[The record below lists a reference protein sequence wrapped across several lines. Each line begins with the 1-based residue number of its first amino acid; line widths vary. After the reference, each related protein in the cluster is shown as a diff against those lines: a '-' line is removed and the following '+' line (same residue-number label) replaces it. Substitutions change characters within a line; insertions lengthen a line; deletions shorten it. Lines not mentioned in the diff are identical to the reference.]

1 MSMDA
6 RVETRTTSRS
16 QTTSYYEFATWTAAG
31 RYTAWASGAVLAF
44 FLIAPLFLP
53 AIAVDRLTTLWIYI
67 LLAVTWNLLAGF
79 AGLVSVGQ
87 QAFFGASA
95 YITLRLVETGMP
107 PWPALVVG
115 AICVAVIAIPL
126 SFFILRLKDG
136 EFAIATWVLAEV
148 MLILVMFDPLIQG
161 DTGNSLI
168 ALNSYAPELRRNL
181 TYWLG
186 LGSMA
191 MFVLLAFRMLRSR
204 IGSAAQAIRD
214 DDEAAHSVGI
224 DTMRIKQ
231 IIYVLAAFGAAL
243 AGVVWLASAITFL
256 PRTNF
261 GVQWTVFM
269 LFMVLVGGLRSF
281 EGPILGAVIFFLLQE
296 FFDDLGVWYLAGLGG
311 IAIVF
316 ALALPEGIWGMIRKR
331 WGQELIP
338 MGTTLVQPKTSL
350 PPFAAH
356 AQAYL
361 YRKSGRY
368 QMQIEVVDMV
378 DQYVDVGGTKIRYR
392 ERPGT
397 GTPLLFIHGI
407 AESLEFWDRQLEV
420 GIGQHRLL
428 AFDLP
433 GHGLSD
439 LGDQPFDADKF
450 ASVSL
455 SLADALGLDRFYVVG
470 NSMGAATAVR
480 MAAAAPE
487 RAAGIVLANAATLG
501 REVFMPFRIMTLPLI
516 GELMTK
522 PGKAAVEQQL
532 KSLFHDPA
540 VVTDAIRETVS
551 RNLAKP
557 GGQQA
562 LLNSLR
568 RMTSFGG
575 QKTEVW
581 ERTRSLLKT
590 LSLPVLFIHG
600 KQDAV
605 VPAQQ
610 SIDAEAITT
619 GSKLMLFNDCGHTPQ
634 FEKPEIFN
642 QALAEF
648 VVD

>member
-1 MSMDA
+1 MDTK
-6 RVETRTTSRS
+6 VEMTSR
-16 QTTSYYEFATWTAAG
+16 YEFATWTAAG
-31 RYTAWASGAVLAF
+31 RRTVWASGALLVF

-95 YITLRLVETGMP
+95 YITLRLVETGLP
-107 PWPALVVG
+107 PWPALVVS

-126 SFFILRLKDG
+126 SFFILRLKNG

-168 ALNSYAPELRRNL
+168 ALNAYDPELRRNL

-191 MFVLLAFRMLRSR
+191 MFVLLTYRMLRSR

-214 DDEAAHSVGI
+214 DDEAARSVGI

-243 AGVVWLASAITFL
+243 AGVIWLASAITFL

-269 LFMVLVGGLRSF
+269 LFMVLVGGLRNF
-281 EGPILGAVIFFLLQE
+281 EGPIIGAVIFFLFQE
-296 FFDDLGVWYLAGLGG
+296 FFDDLGVWYLAGLGT
-311 IAIVF
+311 IAVVF
-316 ALALPEGIWGMIRKR
+316 ALALPDGIWGMIRKR
-331 WGQELIP
+331 WGRELIP
-338 MGTTLVQPKTSL
+338 MGTTLVQPEVSS
-350 PPFAAH
+350 PPFVRR
-356 AQAYL
+356 AQAYW
-361 YRKSGRY
+361 YRRKGSY
-368 QMQIEVVDMV
+368 QMQIEVMDMT
-378 DQYVDVGGTKIRYR
+378 DQYIDVGGTRTRYR

-397 GTPLLFIHGI
+397 GVPLLFIHGI
-407 AESLEFWDRQLEV
+407 SESLEFWDRQLEV

-439 LGDQPFDADKF
+439 LGDQPYDTDKF
-450 ASVSL
+450 ASFSL
-455 SLADALGLDRFYVVG
+455 SLADALGLESFYIVG
-470 NSMGAATAVR
+470 NSLGGALAVR

-487 RAAGIVLANAATLG
+487 RVSGIVLANAAMLG
-501 REVFMPFRIMTLPLI
+501 REVFMPFRIMTLPLL

-532 KSLFHDPA
+532 KAIFHDPA
-540 VVTDAIRETVS
+540 VVTDTIRETVT
-551 RNLAKP
+551 RNSAKP
-557 GGQQA
+557 GGQKA
-562 LLNSLR
+562 FLTTLR
-568 RMTSFGG
+568 RINNLSG
-575 QKTEVW
+575 QRPETW
-581 ERTRSLLKT
+581 EQSRSLLKT
-590 LSLPVLFIHG
+590 LSLPVFFIHG

-605 VPAQQ
+605 LPAQQ
-610 SIDAEAITT
+610 SIDAQAITPN
-619 GSKLMLFNDCGHTPQ
+619 SKLMLLDDCGHTPQ
-634 FEKPEIFN
+634 IEKPEIFN

-648 VVD
+648 VSG